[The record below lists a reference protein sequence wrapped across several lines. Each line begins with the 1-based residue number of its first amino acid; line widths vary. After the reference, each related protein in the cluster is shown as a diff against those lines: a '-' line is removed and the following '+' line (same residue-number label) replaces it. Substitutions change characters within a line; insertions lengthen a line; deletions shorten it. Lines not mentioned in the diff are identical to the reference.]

1 MHSYENPVNCLWECI
16 LLMSYFTWATLATT
30 FQLAAWGQGV
40 VAELIKHNIMLYLAS
55 FEHRYEKKKGFK

>member
-1 MHSYENPVNCLWECI
+1 MKIQSTVYGSVYSSY
-16 LLMSYFTWATLATT
+16 TWATLATT

-55 FEHRYEKKKGFK
+55 FEHRYEKKKKGFK